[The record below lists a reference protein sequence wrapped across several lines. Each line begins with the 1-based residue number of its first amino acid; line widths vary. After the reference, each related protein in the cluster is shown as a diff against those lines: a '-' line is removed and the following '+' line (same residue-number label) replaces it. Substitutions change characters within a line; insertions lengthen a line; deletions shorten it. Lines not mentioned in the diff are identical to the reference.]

1 MPEVTARTEEREPFV
16 PYADMENA
24 SSDLKRHLDSYA
36 ERMGYLPN
44 AVKFYAHRPHIL
56 KQVMRTNNA
65 IMRHPQNVLSEEFKY
80 RLSFIISRNHGCRY
94 CCAHHAD
101 TLRIKFGYS
110 DEELLDILKL
120 LHPRDERERVAWNFV
135 HAGSLGPE
143 HTHDEHRSDLA
154 TVFSPGEVVEI
165 ACTLGFWS
173 MFNRVHT
180 CSDMPIEEHLLKD
193 SEWVDVTVDQ
203 EGTR

>member
-1 MPEVTARTEEREPFV
+1 MSEITAQTEENQPFV
-16 PYADMENA
+16 PYADIENA
-24 SSDLKRHLDSYA
+24 STDLSRQLDSYS

-44 AVKFYAHRPHIL
+44 ALKFYSHRPHIL
-56 KQVMRTNNA
+56 KQIMRTNNA

-80 RLSFIISRNHGCRY
+80 RLSFIVSRNNGCRY

-101 TLRIKFGYS
+101 TLRRKFGYS
-110 DEELLDILKL
+110 DDQLMDILKL
-120 LHPRDERERVAWNFV
+120 RNPRDERERVAWSFV

-143 HTHDEHRSDLA
+143 HTDDEHRTDLA
-154 TVFSPGEVVEI
+154 DVFSPGEVVEI

-180 CSDMPIEEHLLKD
+180 CTDMPIEGHLLEY
-193 SEWVDVTVDQ
+193 SGWVDVTVDQ
-203 EGTR
+203 DVN